1 MKFLKH
7 LWFKKKDEINH
18 KKIKKNDLKTLKISS
33 IENLKSILNN
43 LKENKYEKKSIYFNN
58 IVLNFPKL
66 RNKVNIKDNEIKKK
80 NRKRWK
86 NNIRYSKFGK
96 HFSFR

>member
-43 LKENKYEKKSIYFNN
+43 LKENKYEKNQFIL
-58 IVLNFPKL
+58 I
-66 RNKVNIKDNEIKKK
+66 I
-80 NRKRWK
+80 
-86 NNIRYSKFGK
+86 
-96 HFSFR
+96 